1 MTYIVP
7 PQIWQ
12 WQDSNLNDLPI
23 IPFTDECYAYNKK
36 TKKNPKKQLNI
47 YSTLAMG
54 WFRRKKKVRT
64 DQGGGGAG
72 PSGGGG
78 PGGPGGGSPAPGFGG
93 EHGEGHDEPGCCS
106 GCCGGLFRRVR
117 TFQF

>member
-1 MTYIVP
+1 
-7 PQIWQ
+7 
-12 WQDSNLNDLPI
+12 
-23 IPFTDECYAYNKK
+23 
-36 TKKNPKKQLNI
+36 
-47 YSTLAMG
+47 MG

-64 DQGGGGAG
+64 DQGGGAG

-106 GCCGGLFRRVR
+106 GCCGGLFRRVC
-117 TFQF
+117 TFLF